1 MSSTALVGLTYSAA
15 ELDRG
20 QPRRSR
26 VVAAA
31 ASLSVHA
38 AVIGILAAVAVAPL
52 STPPRIRV
60 VFIDAQEGGGRG
72 PSAAAPRGGPAPAP
86 VIDAPRPPPAPQ
98 PVPERPRAALEPR
111 PQKPR
116 RVAAPR
122 TRQAVANIVR
132 VMPTPPA
139 AAAPGGDVATGTGP
153 GTGVG
158 FGSGSGGGHGGGGD
172 SGSGAGSG
180 SGPGVESALAKYLR
194 TVRRQLEQVKRYPL
208 LARRRGAEGTAT
220 LAIDIGRDGRPAAVH
235 VSASS
240 GSELLDGEATD
251 MVERAAPFAPLP
263 AELDAATLRVV
274 VPVSFDLGG

>member
-1 MSSTALVGLTYSAA
+1 MIEA
-15 ELDRG
+15 
-20 QPRRSR
+20 
-26 VVAAA
+26 
-31 ASLSVHA
+31 
-38 AVIGILAAVAVAPL
+38 
-52 STPPRIRV
+52 
-60 VFIDAQEGGGRG
+60 
-72 PSAAAPRGGPAPAP
+72 
-86 VIDAPRPPPAPQ
+86 PPPPPPQ

-111 PQKPR
+111 SQNPQKPR
-116 RVAAPR
+116 PVAAPR
-122 TRQAVANIVR
+122 TRREVAKNAPAVPTPAAVA
-132 VMPTPPA
+132 
-139 AAAPGGDVATGTGP
+139 PGRDVATGTGP
-153 GTGVG
+153 ATGV
-158 FGSGSGGGHGGGGD
+158 GSGSGGGRGGGGG

-194 TVRRQLEQVKRYPL
+194 TVRKQLEQVKRYPL

-220 LAIDIGRDGRPAAVH
+220 LAIDISRDGRPAAVH